1 MGEPSR
7 KRLLEI
13 AAKHKPRGWKLSATG
28 IHPDKGDGFLTIAHA
43 NWGNKTITHP
53 PIVDRST
60 LMVFLHECGHV
71 YHKHDKDTDHHAVD
85 IEWEAEQYAW
95 RAMRAEGVAVPRW
108 AAKSLRRYLRN
119 IIEGMY
125 DEDAC
130 HDPGYDKADVPPSD
144 EIMRFVYGAGWRHP
158 KASVE

>member
-28 IHPDKGDGFLTIAHA
+28 IHPKGADGF
-43 NWGNKTITHP
+43 KTVAYVDWEKRLLVHP
-53 PIVDRST
+53 EIVDRAS
-60 LMVFLHECGHV
+60 LMIYLHECGHV
-71 YHKHDKDTDHHAVD
+71 YYKHDKDTDHHAVEC
-85 IEWEAEQYAW
+85 EWEAENYAW
-95 RAMRAEGVAVPRW
+95 RAAKAAGISVPREL
-108 AAKSLRRYLRN
+108 KKQMRRYLRN

-125 DEDAC
+125 DKDAV
-130 HDPGYDKADVPPSD
+130 HDPGYDVADVHVPD

-158 KASVE
+158 KASVK